1 MAPGFQSSFIPKG
14 PENQQ
19 IFQKQKTSVLSVLI
33 IFLFVATMLL
43 SAGMFFYK
51 GMIKGDID
59 DLKSQLA
66 TAGESIDKKSIDEM
80 VRYSQKL
87 DIVKSI
93 VLKHQVVSGFLS
105 ALASSTVSTVS
116 FSEFYYNTQ
125 ANGSLEVRMK
135 GRTTSYG
142 AIALQESVF
151 TKNKYWNSVSFSNLT
166 LGDKGTVT
174 FEVLVSVD
182 PQIAIYAPD
191 IPVEEVATES
201 ESLSTLDEL
210 EGLDD
215 INLDLD
221 NL

>member
-14 PENQQ
+14 PETQQ

-33 IFLFVATMLL
+33 IFLFVATMIL

-51 GMIKGDID
+51 DMINSDID
-59 DLKSQLA
+59 ELKSQLA

-105 ALASSTVSTVS
+105 SLASSTVSTVS

-142 AIALQESVF
+142 VIALQESVF

-166 LGDKGTVT
+166 LGDQGTVT
-174 FEVLVSVD
+174 FEVLVLVD
-182 PQIAIYAPD
+182 PQIAIYGPD
-191 IPVEEVATES
+191 VPVTEVDES
-201 ESLSTLDEL
+201 QALSTLDEL

>member
-14 PENQQ
+14 PETQQ
-19 IFQKQKTSVLSVLI
+19 IFQKQKVGVLGVLI
-33 IFLFVATMLL
+33 IFMFVATMIL
-43 SAGMFFYK
+43 SVGMFFYK

-59 DLKSQLA
+59 ELKSQLA
-66 TAGESIDKKSIDEM
+66 IAGESIDKKSIDEM

-105 ALASSTVSTVS
+105 SLASSTVSTVS

-125 ANGSLEVRMK
+125 AGGSLEVRMK

-142 AIALQESVF
+142 AIALQESIF

-166 LGDKGTVT
+166 LGDKGTVM
-174 FEVLVSVD
+174 FEVVVSVD

-191 IPVEEVATES
+191 VPVAEVAES
-201 ESLSTLDEL
+201 EPLSTGNELD
-210 EGLDD
+210 GLDD

>member
-19 IFQKQKTSVLSVLI
+19 IFQKQKTSVLSVII

-43 SAGMFFYK
+43 SGGMFFYK

-59 DLKSQLA
+59 ELKSQLA

-105 ALASSTVSTVS
+105 SLASSTVSTVS
-116 FSEFYYNTQ
+116 FSEFYYNAQ

-166 LGDKGTVT
+166 LGDQGTVT

-191 IPVEEVATES
+191 VPVTEAA
-201 ESLSTLDEL
+201 ENQTLSTGDEL